1 MENLIFNED
10 LIELKFDAKS
20 KEDVIYCLGDKLRKA
35 GCIKEGFEEAVLE
48 REKQYPTGLPTPVP
62 IALCHEKAEWVKKTA
77 ISIATLGKP
86 VRFNNM
92 GNPNTVVDVDIV
104 FLLAVKDP
112 NNHMKLLKKLMVFF
126 KDGETLMQIRDTQD
140 KKLVIE
146 NLQMALE

>member
-10 LIELKFDAKS
+10 LIEIKFDAKT
-20 KEDVIYCLGDKLRKA
+20 KDDVIYCLGDKLRKVD
-35 GCIKEGFEEAVLE
+35 CIKEGFEKAVLE

-77 ISIATLGKP
+77 ISIATLKEP

-92 GNPNTVVDVDIV
+92 GNPSTVVDVDIV
-104 FLLAVKDP
+104 FLLAIKEP

-126 KDGETLMQIRDTQD
+126 KDEETLIQIRDTQD

-146 NLQMALE
+146 KLQMALK